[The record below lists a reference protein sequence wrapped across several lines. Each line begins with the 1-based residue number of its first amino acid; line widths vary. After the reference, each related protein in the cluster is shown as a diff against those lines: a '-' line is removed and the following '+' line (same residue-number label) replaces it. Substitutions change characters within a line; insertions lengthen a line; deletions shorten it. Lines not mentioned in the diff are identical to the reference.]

1 MTIQEFKDIIKKEV
15 NHVTVAQRD
24 NGDLYVIDTSNMK
37 ILAWICGK
45 EANHFTIYSG
55 LSDRVSWRA
64 VNHFAETLPNER
76 GLSRQVN

>member
-45 EANHFTIYSG
+45 ETDHFVSYYG
-55 LSDRVSWRA
+55 LDNSESWA
-64 VNHFAETLPNER
+64 ALITFSETLPNER
-76 GLSRQVN
+76 GLSR